1 MDEELVSIKAA
12 SETHSVLVSVEK
24 YKPIVRKL
32 LDVFSSLNEHGG
44 KRLVLGVVFVLIYS
58 FFSNFKVSEAYLVTY
73 LIDYKGFSSDQV
85 FQDIFP
91 IWTYSFLI
99 FVIILGPTA
108 ELIQYKL
115 CVVLGG
121 ISLVTTNLLVILPIT
136 YTENNSYLYI
146 MYIDQL
152 SAGFAAAATVIFFSY
167 MFILVPEFYFLKIVF
182 FSFFFFKKPS
192 LTMNR
197 PRSVT
202 QGL

>member
-182 FSFFFFKKPS
+182 FFFFFFK
-192 LTMNR
+192 N
-197 PRSVT
+197 
-202 QGL
+202 QA